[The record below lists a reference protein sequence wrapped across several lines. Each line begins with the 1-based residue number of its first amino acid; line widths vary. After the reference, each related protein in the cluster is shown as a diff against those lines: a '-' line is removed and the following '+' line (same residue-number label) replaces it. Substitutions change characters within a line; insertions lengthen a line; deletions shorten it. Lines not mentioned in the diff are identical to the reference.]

1 MSIKTKLGLSFAGFS
16 IIIICMFLATLYVTG
31 KQKSDGLI
39 INLAGRQ
46 RMLSQKLAKDL
57 LEFQLARERTGKAD
71 PKLEQKVR
79 DTMDIFHRTLQGLIQ
94 GGDLPLT
101 LDPKSGKT
109 APVDGVTG
117 QALQQLQVVA
127 KLWTQYMAD
136 VKTVLAGG
144 VDADEAL
151 QKVMDNNDALLAEMN
166 RAVTLLQK
174 NAESS
179 VTLLKTIQIIL
190 IVIGLLVFLLA
201 FLVLRSVIQ
210 RLDKI
215 QTFSEEL
222 GNGNLRATSGITGND
237 ELGRIGASLDA
248 MAANLRSM
256 MKNIAETGATLFKSS
271 SDLGTM
277 ADDFASAAVDSA
289 ERTTAVAEAAEEMSS
304 NMNTVA
310 AATEEAATNISLV
323 STATDEMSSN
333 ITGIVRSTE
342 KAQEITRVAVEEAG
356 SASDKVDELGKAA
369 QEIGKVT
376 EAITEISEQ
385 TNLLALNA
393 TIEAARAG
401 EAGKGFAVVA
411 NEIKELAKQTAEATG
426 EIKARI
432 DSIQNSTDAT
442 VSQIQQITNVINEVN
457 EIVATIVT
465 AVEEQSATTTEIA
478 ENIGQASLGIQEVTE
493 NVAQVSTVSGEVAQD
508 ITEVSQ
514 TSGAISEGSGRV
526 KESAVEL
533 NRLAEELRVMV
544 GKFTT

>member
-1 MSIKTKLGLSFAGFS
+1 MSIKAKLGLSFTGLS

-57 LEFQLARERTGKAD
+57 LGFQLARERTGQAK
-71 PKLEQKVR
+71 PELEQKVR
-79 DTMDIFHRTLQGLIQ
+79 DTMEIFHRTLKGLIQ
-94 GGDLPLT
+94 GGELPLT
-101 LDPKSGKT
+101 LDPRSGKT
-109 APVDGVTG
+109 ASVDGVTG
-117 QALQQLQVVA
+117 KALQQLKVVD
-127 KLWTQYMAD
+127 KLWNQYMAD

-144 VDADEAL
+144 PAANEAL
-151 QKVMDNNDALLAEMN
+151 QKVMDNNPLLLKEMN
-166 RAVTLLQK
+166 RAVTLLQE

-179 VTLLKTIQIIL
+179 VTLLKTIQLIL
-190 IVIGLLVFLLA
+190 IASGLVVIVLA
-201 FLVLRSVIQ
+201 FLVLRSITS
-210 RLDKI
+210 RLENV

-237 ELGRIGASLDA
+237 ELGRIGASLDS
-248 MAANLRSM
+248 MAASLRTM
-256 MKNIAETGATLFKSS
+256 MQNIAATGTTLFKSS

-289 ERTTAVAEAAEEMSS
+289 ERTTAVAEAAEEMST

-323 STATDEMSSN
+323 STATDEMSNN
-333 ITGIVRSTE
+333 ITGIVKSTE
-342 KAQEITRVAVEEAG
+342 KAQEITRVAVVEAG

-442 VSQIQQITNVINEVN
+442 VNQIQQITNVINEVD

-508 ITEVSQ
+508 IAEVSQ
-514 TSGAISEGSGRV
+514 TSGAISEGSGKV
-526 KESAVEL
+526 KQSAEEL

-544 GKFTT
+544 GKFST

>member
-1 MSIKTKLGLSFAGFS
+1 MSIKTKLGLSFAGLS

-57 LEFQLARERTGKAD
+57 LRFQLVRERTGQAD
-71 PKLEQKVR
+71 QELDQKVR
-79 DTMDIFHRTLQGLIQ
+79 DTMEIFHRTLQGLIQ

-101 LDPKSGKT
+101 LDPGDGKT
-109 APVDGVTG
+109 ASVDGVG
-117 QALQQLQVVA
+117 GKALQQLKVVD
-127 KLWTQYMAD
+127 KLWNMYMAD
-136 VKTVLAGG
+136 VKTVLTGG
-144 VDADEAL
+144 KDANQAL
-151 QKVMDNNDALLAEMN
+151 QKVMDNNPALLQDMN
-166 RAVTLLQK
+166 RAVTLLQQ

-179 VTLLKTIQIIL
+179 VTLLKTIQVIL
-190 IVIGLLVFLLA
+190 IGAGLVVILLA
-201 FLVLRSVIQ
+201 FLVLKSITT
-210 RLDKI
+210 RLENVRI
-215 QTFSEEL
+215 FSEEL
-222 GNGNLRATSGITGND
+222 GNGNLRATSGITGRD

-248 MAANLRSM
+248 MAANLRTM
-256 MKNIAETGATLFKSS
+256 MKNIAETGSTLFKSS
-271 SDLGTM
+271 SELGAM
-277 ADDFASAAVDSA
+277 ADDFSSAAVDSA
-289 ERTTAVAEAAEEMSS
+289 ERTTAVAEAAEEMST

-323 STATDEMSSN
+323 STATDEMSNN
-333 ITGIVRSTE
+333 ITGIVKSTE

-356 SASDKVDELGKAA
+356 SASDKVDELGRAA

-442 VSQIQQITNVINEVN
+442 VSQIQQITNVINEVD

-508 ITEVSQ
+508 ISEVSQ
-514 TSGAISEGSGRV
+514 TSGAISEGSGKV

-533 NRLAEELRVMV
+533 NRLAEELRIMV

>member
-16 IIIICMFLATLYVTG
+16 IIIVCMFLATLYVTG

-57 LEFQLARERTGKAD
+57 LEFQLARERTGQAD
-71 PKLEQKVR
+71 PKLERKVR
-79 DTMDIFHRTLQGLIQ
+79 DTMEIFHRTLKGLIQ
-94 GGDLPLT
+94 GGALPLT
-101 LDPKSGKT
+101 LDPASGKT
-109 APVDGVTG
+109 APVEGVTG
-117 QALQQLQVVA
+117 QALQQLKVVD
-127 KLWTQYMAD
+127 KLWNQYMAD

-144 VDADEAL
+144 RDADEAL
-151 QKVMDNNDALLAEMN
+151 QKVMDNNPALLQEMN
-166 RAVTLLQK
+166 RAVTLLQQ

-179 VTLLKTIQIIL
+179 VTLLKTIQLIL
-190 IVIGLLVFLLA
+190 IGAGLVVIILA

-215 QTFSEEL
+215 QSFSEKL
-222 GNGNLRATSGITGND
+222 GDGDLRATSGISGKD

-248 MAANLRSM
+248 MGASLRTM
-256 MKNIAETGATLFKSS
+256 MKNIAETGTTLFKSS
-271 SDLGTM
+271 SELGEM

-289 ERTTAVAEAAEEMSS
+289 ERTTAVAEAAEEMST

-333 ITGIVRSTE
+333 ISGIVRSTE

-508 ITEVSQ
+508 ISEVSQ
-514 TSGAISEGSGRV
+514 TSGAISDGSGRV
-526 KESAVEL
+526 KESAVAL

-544 GKFTT
+544 GRFTT